1 VSPVDLL
8 YGILI
13 SALFAIEGA
22 RAYRVRQRFV
32 PPQPLL
38 KQGPYRSGGSPGNAA
53 IDILLEEFNREEPK
67 PIATISSA
75 TPQPEI
81 DAVVTLLALEHRV
94 DAVVAEV
101 GRLNYRLH
109 ELEKQRVAA
118 VKRVGVV
125 ALVMI
130 SSGVGVTVAHMLI
143 DLWR

>member
-1 VSPVDLL
+1 MSPVDLL

-53 IDILLEEFNREEPK
+53 IDILLEEFDREGPK
-67 PIATISSA
+67 PVATVSA
-75 TPQPEI
+75 TTPQREVETVA
-81 DAVVTLLALEHRV
+81 DLLALEHRV

-109 ELEKQRVAA
+109 ELERERVVA
-118 VKRVGVV
+118 VKRIGVV
-125 ALVMI
+125 AIVI
-130 SSGVGVTVAHMLI
+130 IASGAGATLTHMLF
-143 DLWR
+143 DLWK